1 MESIQEE
8 DVSHVTALQS
18 TPQVNSARIV
28 ERALARKVSEGT
40 NALDACL
47 DTSTWLQ
54 QVGHINSISVSK

>member
-8 DVSHVTALQS
+8 DVSPVTALQS

-28 ERALARKVSEGT
+28 ERALARKVLEGT

-54 QVGHINSISVSK
+54 QVGHINSISVSR